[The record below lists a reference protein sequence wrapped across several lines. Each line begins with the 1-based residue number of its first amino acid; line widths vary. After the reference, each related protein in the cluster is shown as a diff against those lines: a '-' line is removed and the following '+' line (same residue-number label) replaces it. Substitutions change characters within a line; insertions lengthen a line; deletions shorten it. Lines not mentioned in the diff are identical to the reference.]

1 MKKIM
6 MLGGARFLLP
16 AIRAAHELG
25 LYVITCDY
33 LPDNPA
39 HQFADEYH
47 NISTTDKDALLEK
60 ARELQID
67 GIISFACDS
76 GVVSAAYVAEQM
88 GLPTMGPY
96 ESVCILQNKS
106 LFRQFLTD
114 NGFVVPVAKAY
125 ATVEEARKETELF
138 RWPVIV
144 KPVDSCGSKGVTRVE
159 TPEEVE
165 DAFAYAKKFSLSG
178 EVIVEEFIEKK
189 GDSSDSDCF
198 SVDGEL
204 KMVTFSGQ
212 RFDSEADNP
221 YTPAG
226 YSWPSEISPAAQD
239 ELTKEIA
246 RLLRLLNMKTALYN
260 VETREG
266 VDGRAYI
273 MEVSPRAGGN
283 RLSEMIRFA
292 TGVDMITNC
301 VRAAVGMPVVDIEQR
316 PYDGCW
322 AELILHSDSA
332 GVFDTLWIADEIA
345 DAVVEKDLWYESG
358 DEVEGFS
365 GANKMIGTLV
375 MKFQDAETLKR
386 VMDNPQQYV
395 KVVLKR

>member
-47 NISTTDKDALLEK
+47 NISTTDKEALLKK

-96 ESVCILQNKS
+96 ESVCILQNKN
-106 LFRQFLTD
+106 LFRQFLAD

-125 ATVEEARKETELF
+125 AAAEEFLKETDLF

-144 KPVDSCGSKGVTRVE
+144 KPVDSCGSKGVTRVDK
-159 TPEEVE
+159 PEELE
-165 DAFAYAKKFSLSG
+165 EAFAYAKKFSLSG
-178 EVIVEEFIEKK
+178 DVIVEEFIEKK

-198 SVDGEL
+198 TVDGEL
-204 KMVTFSGQ
+204 KVVTFSGQ

-226 YSWPSEISPAAQD
+226 YSWPSKISAAAQE

-266 VDGRAYI
+266 VDGKAYI

-332 GVFDTLWIADEIA
+332 GVFDSLWIADEIA
-345 DAVVEKDLWYESG
+345 DAVVEKDLWYQSG

-375 MKFQDAETLKR
+375 MKFQDTEMLER
-386 VMDNPQQYV
+386 VMNNPRNYV
-395 KVVLKR
+395 KVMLK